1 MLLLQIIRTDSH
13 LKLRNLLLFVSISF
27 FLSFC
32 FVFHFCTK
40 SKVLNMKLYTWNSKP
55 VIIIL
60 YQQVYLY
67 RQEDLGELSVKTKAM
82 SVDGQE
88 FHKKDLS
95 TLNAALVSLVWFYL
109 SIIVCTNHYMNKTY
123 TFLMIIAVEYELNS
137 FIPLFCARITFYCR
151 YLWLI
156 FHYNITALR
165 RLQYIAIII
174 F

>member
-1 MLLLQIIRTDSH
+1 MLLLQIIRTDSY

-40 SKVLNMKLYTWNSKP
+40 SKVLNMKLYIWNSKP
-55 VIIIL
+55 VIEFL

-109 SIIVCTNHYMNKTY
+109 SIIVCTNHYINKTY

-137 FIPLFCARITFYCR
+137 FIPLFCARITFHCR

-156 FHYNITALR
+156 FHYNITV
-165 RLQYIAIII
+165 
-174 F
+174 